1 MIISQSP
8 LRISLF
14 GGGSDLPAYL
24 ENHRGAVLSFAINR
38 RVYIVG
44 HPFTHRNG
52 IVLKYSRQ
60 EDVSHP
66 SELEHPIARVI
77 LDRYNISDI
86 DVAIMSD
93 VPAGT
98 GLGSSSSF
106 TVALLAFVKHVKGI
120 SYTPV
125 DLAREACEIEIDV
138 LREPIGYQDQWAA
151 ALGGLNIIE
160 FNGLT
165 EVNVERIG
173 VSADNLEKLEQSLVL
188 VPVGA
193 PRSASELLQ
202 KQSNSLASGS
212 KSIDITSK
220 LVEQVKLGK
229 EALLGDVDLIGP
241 LLHEAWVLKKLV
253 STSVSNPVVD
263 EAYDRALQHG
273 ATGGKLLGA
282 GGSGYLACY
291 VPADNRDKFGQEHPN
306 FMSINISQNGAGVIH
321 ES

>member
-44 HPFTHRNG
+44 HPFTHRKG

-66 SELEHPIARVI
+66 SGLEHPIARVI

-86 DVAIMSD
+86 DIAIMSD

-173 VSADNLEKLEQSLVL
+173 VSADNKEKLEQSLVL
-188 VPVGA
+188 VPVGT